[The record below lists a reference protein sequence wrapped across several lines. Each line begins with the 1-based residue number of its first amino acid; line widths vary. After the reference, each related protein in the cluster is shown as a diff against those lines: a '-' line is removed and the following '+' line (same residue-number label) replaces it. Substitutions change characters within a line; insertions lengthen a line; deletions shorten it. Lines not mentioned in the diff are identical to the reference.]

1 MTLHRLTLKGKLWG
15 KENPVNICSYCGQAN
30 DAQSA
35 NCAGCG
41 QALGTTTV
49 AIAVAPSDIPPLQ
62 EVSLSSPGWS
72 EKHLRIWEVVM
83 VCSVAFGGSVL
94 MSLFAFFGH
103 RISGDWGESG
113 VKWMYALLQE
123 VIALGLLSFVLARRG
138 KGLSYLGLQWSWKQ
152 AAIAPLLWFGSF
164 VAYSIW
170 NPVLTWCWQW
180 QTWHPERVLF
190 TEGISYTT
198 FLFQF
203 INPIFEEL
211 IVRAY
216 LMTEVKSLTG
226 STTLAV
232 VLSVLLQTSY
242 HFYQGGLL
250 ALSLGIVFLI
260 FSLYY
265 ARTNRILAPMVAHM
279 IFGVSATWFYFVRG
293 G

>member
-1 MTLHRLTLKGKLWG
+1 M
-15 KENPVNICSYCGQAN
+15 
-30 DAQSA
+30 
-35 NCAGCG
+35 
-41 QALGTTTV
+41 
-49 AIAVAPSDIPPLQ
+49 
-62 EVSLSSPGWS
+62 
-72 EKHLRIWEVVM
+72 
-83 VCSVAFGGSVL
+83 
-94 MSLFAFFGH
+94 
-103 RISGDWGESG
+103 
-113 VKWMYALLQE
+113 
-123 VIALGLLSFVLARRG
+123 
-138 KGLSYLGLQWSWKQ
+138 
-152 AAIAPLLWFGSF
+152 
-164 VAYSIW
+164 
-170 NPVLTWCWQW
+170 LTWCWQW

-226 STTLAV
+226 STALAV

-279 IFGVSATWFYFVRG
+279 IFDVSATWFYFVRG